1 MDQFFTDLFQYSH
14 HYNQKLLE
22 LLLAHPDKVSDK
34 AKRLMSH
41 ILNAHHIWIARIN
54 NVPADV
60 LVWETHDLPALATI
74 DKVNF
79 ERSLEVVGRNIWSEV
94 IGYNTSRGEP
104 FSNTVRDILFHIIN
118 HSTYHRA
125 QIATELKAAGIDPLI
140 TDYIFY
146 KR

>member
-1 MDQFFTDLFQYSH
+1 MKELFTDLFQYSH

-22 LLLAHPDKVSDK
+22 LLLTHPDKVSDK
-34 AKRLMSH
+34 AKRLVSH

-54 NVPADV
+54 KVPADV
-60 LVWETHDLPALATI
+60 MVWEVHDLYMLAAM
-74 DKVNF
+74 DKVNY
-79 ERSLEVVGRNIWSEV
+79 EKSLEVLNREIWNQV
-94 IGYNTSRGEP
+94 VDYNNSRGEL
-104 FSNTVRDILFHIIN
+104 FSNTVRDILFHVIN

-125 QIATELKAAGIDPLI
+125 QIATELKLAGIEPLN

>member
-1 MDQFFTDLFQYSH
+1 MKEMFTDLFQYSH

-34 AKRLMSH
+34 SKRLISH
-41 ILNAHHIWIARIN
+41 IMNAHNIWIARIN
-54 NVPADV
+54 KVSPDVMVWDIHQLPVLADM
-60 LVWETHDLPALATI
+60 
-74 DKVNF
+74 DKASF
-79 ERSLEVVGRNIWSEV
+79 EKTLEVVNSEIWNEV
-94 IGYNTSRGEP
+94 INYNTSRGEP
-104 FSNTVRDILFHIIN
+104 FSNTVRDILFHVVN

-125 QIATELKAAGIDPLI
+125 QIATELKAAGIEPLI